1 MIAECIVAVVGMFI
15 LGFIVGFG
23 TMAGLSTMRNNRFY
37 ERGYKQCQADEEL
50 N

>member
-1 MIAECIVAVVGMFI
+1 MAECITITVGMFL

-37 ERGYKQCQADEEL
+37 ERGYKQCQADEGL